1 MKPTFYE
8 FFAGGGMAK
17 LGLGDGWKCL
27 FANDFDP
34 MKAKAYI
41 ANHGGDHFHE
51 GDVAKVK
58 PAQLPGHADLI
69 WGSFPCQ
76 DLSLAGKG
84 AGLGGE
90 RSGVFWAFWDL
101 IKQLKSEGR
110 APRIVALENV
120 FGLLSARR
128 GGDFNAICEAL
139 AKEGYAVG
147 AMVLDAA
154 HFLPQSRPRVFI
166 VGYLGDP
173 PKALTC
179 AAPDPTIHPE
189 RLRKARNALG
199 KTADANWVWW
209 RMDMPA
215 ASNMAL
221 VDLIEDDPAGVTWH
235 SPLETDRLIAMMTP
249 LNLAKV
255 QGAQLTR
262 KKMVGAIYK
271 RTRVDAGG
279 VKHQRAEVRFD
290 DLAGC
295 LRTPGGG
302 SSRQSII
309 VVKGNSVRSRLLS
322 PREAARLMGLP
333 EDYKLPAKYNDAY
346 HLAGDGVAVD
356 VVRHLRECL
365 FEPLL
370 RKRAAQRHAA

>member
-17 LGLGDGWKCL
+17 LGLGDSWKCL

-34 MKAKAYI
+34 MKAKAYV
-41 ANHGGDHFHE
+41 ANHGADHFHE
-51 GDVAKVK
+51 GDVAKVE
-58 PAQLPGHADLI
+58 ASQLPGYADLI

-84 AGLGGE
+84 AGLAGE
-90 RSGVFWAFWDL
+90 RSGVFWSFWDL
-101 IKQLKSEGR
+101 VKQLKVEGR
-110 APRIVALENV
+110 APKIVALENV

-139 AKEGYAVG
+139 AKEGYAIG

-166 VGYLGDP
+166 VGYLGEP
-173 PKALTC
+173 PKMLTSAL
-179 AAPDPTIHPE
+179 PDPTIHPE
-189 RLRKARNALG
+189 RLRKARSALG
-199 KTADANWVWW
+199 KAAAANWVWW
-209 RMDMPA
+209 RMKMPA
-215 ASNMAL
+215 ASNTAL
-221 VDLIEDDPAGVTWH
+221 VDLIEDEPDGVAWH
-235 SPLETDRLIAMMTP
+235 GVEETRRLLTMMTP

-271 RTRVDAGG
+271 RTRMDAAG

-370 RKRAAQRHAA
+370 RKRLSQRCAA

>member
-1 MKPTFYE
+1 M
-8 FFAGGGMAK
+8 
-17 LGLGDGWKCL
+17 
-27 FANDFDP
+27 
-34 MKAKAYI
+34 
-41 ANHGGDHFHE
+41 
-51 GDVAKVK
+51 
-58 PAQLPGHADLI
+58 
-69 WGSFPCQ
+69 
-76 DLSLAGKG
+76 
-84 AGLGGE
+84 
-90 RSGVFWAFWDL
+90 
-101 IKQLKSEGR
+101 
-110 APRIVALENV
+110 

-128 GGDFNAICEAL
+128 GGDFSAICEAL

-154 HFLPQSRPRVFI
+154 HFVPQSRPRVFI
-166 VGYLGDP
+166 VGYLGAP

-179 AAPDPTIHPE
+179 AAPDPTIHPQ
-189 RLRKARNALG
+189 RLRTARSALG
-199 KTADANWVWW
+199 KAADANWVWW
-209 RMDMPA
+209 RMNMPA

-221 VDLIEDDPAGVTWH
+221 VDLIEDDPTGVVWH
-235 SPLETDRLIAMMTP
+235 SPAETDRLLTMMTP

-271 RTRVDAGG
+271 RTRMDAAG

-333 EDYKLPAKYNDAY
+333 EDYELPAKYNDAY
-346 HLAGDGVAVD
+346 HLAGDGVVVD
-356 VVRHLRECL
+356 VVRHLRESL

-370 RKRAAQRHAA
+370 RVGLRRKAAA